1 VKILTPDNFDSVV
14 GHGQGVFVEFF
25 APWCGHCKS
34 LAPEYEIAATAFK
47 NLGSQAIIASV
58 DADAHRSLGTR
69 FEVKGFPTLKW
80 FPAGST
86 TPEAYSGGRT
96 ASDIVNYVNSKA
108 GTNAR
113 IVAAKSNVVDLDDKN
128 FEDVVMDSE
137 KDVLV
142 EFYAPWCGHCK
153 TLAPV
158 WEKVASSFVGEPG
171 VTVAKIDADKWKE
184 IGSRYKVTGFPTIK
198 FFPKG
203 NKAGESYDGGRDG
216 EALVNFLNKASGSER
231 ILGGGFLDTAG
242 RVPVLDAMAE
252 EFLSATSDR
261 QRQAVLDRA
270 EAAMSAEVKSH
281 PNAKEYAMFYTMA
294 MEKIAQ
300 GKQDFAKSEYTRLQR
315 ILASTR
321 LTPKAAATMHK
332 RINIMRQFVNIE
344 ERNSLSREHQE
355 L

>member
-14 GHGQGVFVEFF
+14 GQGQGVFVEFF

-47 NLGSQAIIASV
+47 KFDSQAIIASV

-80 FPAGST
+80 FPAGSL

-96 ASDIVNYVNSKA
+96 AADIVSYVNSKA

-113 IVAAKSNVVDLDDKN
+113 IAAVKSSVVDLDDKN

-153 TLAPV
+153 SLAPV
-158 WEKVASSFVGEPG
+158 WEKVATSFAGESN
-171 VTVAKIDADKWKE
+171 VVVAKIDADKWKE
-184 IGSRYKVTGFPTIK
+184 IGGRYKVTGFPTIK
-198 FFPKG
+198 FFPRG
-203 NKAGESYDGGRDG
+203 NKAGEAYEGGRDG
-216 EALVNFLNKASGSER
+216 QALVDFLNQKSGSER
-231 ILGGGFLDTAG
+231 LLGGAFQDTAG
-242 RVPVLDAMAE
+242 RVPALDELAE
-252 EFLSATSDR
+252 EFLLAPPEK
-261 QRQAVLDRA
+261 RQAIIDRA
-270 EAAMSAEVKSH
+270 EIVTQNEFKTH

-294 MEKIAQ
+294 MTKINE
-300 GKQDFAKSEYTRLQR
+300 GKVDFAQSEYTRLQR

-332 RINIMRQFVNIE
+332 RINIMRQFVE
-344 ERNSLSREHQE
+344 AEKRDGLSRAHEE